1 MLKYYIDLI
10 IFYGEGNMKRL
21 FIFALIMTA
30 LLFAAGCGDEK
41 KENNWENQD
50 KETTD
55 EDSGNTGD
63 TGNTGNTGN
72 TGDTGN
78 TGNTGNTGDTG
89 DTGNTGDTATDEEN
103 DTEVED
109 EDIYVDPVKAKFIGT
124 WAQKIILKS
133 VSSTSLAKNVP
144 SVTTRYVISEI
155 KLDNDGNL
163 TLDRKNGIMCRTDNR
178 TGDSALN
185 KGVVGFNEPNSKF
198 NTIYHFWKPSQI
210 PGQETVPDIEVSVV
224 GEDIFFK
231 TNKEWELRGANM
243 TNPSTEEMPKKD
255 DDARIFD
262 HDVDTKAAFT
272 ITFSGFVN
280 GPIYYVQRLTAIFD
294 GKLVSEGKIE
304 GNVDWTDEQYA
315 HQSTPNITIKG
326 QKTTITNTEKSVF
339 QFVKV
344 DDSMDSAALVANLN
358 GANDIFD
365 IADPNTD
372 VPN

>member
-144 SVTTRYVISEI
+144 SVTTRYIISKI
-155 KLDNDGNL
+155 KLNNNNDL
-163 TLDRKNGIMCRTDNR
+163 EIDRLNGIMCRTDNR
-178 TGDSALN
+178 TGDSTLN

-198 NTIYHFWKPSQI
+198 NTIYHFWKPNQI
-210 PGQETVPDIEVSVV
+210 PGQENMLDAEASVV
-224 GEDIFFK
+224 GDDIFFK

-243 TNPSTEEMPKKD
+243 ADPSTESMPTKD
-255 DDARIFD
+255 NDTRIFD
-262 HDVDTKAAFT
+262 HDNDTKPGFT
-272 ITFSGFVN
+272 ITFNGFIN
-280 GPIYYVQRLTAIFD
+280 GSIHYVQRLTAIFE

-304 GNVDWTDEQYA
+304 GNVEWTDEQYA
-315 HQSTPNITIKG
+315 LSSSSAGLKD
-326 QKTTITNTEKSVF
+326 QKTTVTDKAKSVF

-344 DDSMDSAALVANLN
+344 DDSMDCAALVANLN

-372 VPN
+372 VPNN